1 LVFEEIVGN
10 MVRYAAPQGSE
21 LSVGVSVEISG
32 DSIVMAFEDDGIP
45 FDPCSRSDS
54 VVHRTLADASDGG
67 FGLTI
72 VRRFASAMRYERTAK
87 QNRLV
92 VTLPAL

>member
-10 MVRYAAPQGSE
+10 MLRHAAPQGGE
-21 LSVGVSVEISG
+21 LNVAVSVDISG
-32 DSIVMAFEDDGIP
+32 DRIVMAFEDDGIP
-45 FDPCSRSDS
+45 FDPCSRSDA
-54 VVHRTLADASDGG
+54 VVPRTLAQATDGG

-72 VRRFASAMRYERTAK
+72 VRRFASSMRYERVAH

-92 VTLPAL
+92 VTLAAL